1 MLDTDKKV
9 KKYKIT
15 VGNISVVI
23 FLIFVIYFFI
33 NPGPMGYG
41 MLAGI
46 GLFLFCIIIF
56 LVDLFFQKTIKNY
69 LTLNIVELI
78 LLIISI
84 VFV

>member
-33 NPGPMGYG
+33 P
-41 MLAGI
+41 
-46 GLFLFCIIIF
+46 FLFDFFLPLEGLELQVSHCHPII
-56 LVDLFFQKTIKNY
+56 DQ
-69 LTLNIVELI
+69 
-78 LLIISI
+78 LLQ
-84 VFV
+84 